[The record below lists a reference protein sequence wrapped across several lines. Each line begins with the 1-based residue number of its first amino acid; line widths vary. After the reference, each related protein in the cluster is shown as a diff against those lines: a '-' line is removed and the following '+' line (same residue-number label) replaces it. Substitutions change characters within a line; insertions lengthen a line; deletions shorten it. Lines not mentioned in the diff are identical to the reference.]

1 MENINAKQNLNL
13 SHKMERVRNGSF
25 TGIYVDLDCSKDPSL
40 DIDDWAQGND
50 LVIEVNK
57 QWSDNA
63 VRTFL
68 EGTL

>member
-1 MENINAKQNLNL
+1 M
-13 SHKMERVRNGSF
+13 VSF
-25 TGIYVDLDCSKDPSL
+25 TGIYLDLDCSKDPSL